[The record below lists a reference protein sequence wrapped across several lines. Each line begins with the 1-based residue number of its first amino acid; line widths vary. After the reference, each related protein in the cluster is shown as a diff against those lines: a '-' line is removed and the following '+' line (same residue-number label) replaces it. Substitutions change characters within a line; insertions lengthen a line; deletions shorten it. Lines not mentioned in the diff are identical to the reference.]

1 MAEQPEKKRKNRAED
16 ETGDDGEIK
25 SRVFAAMDN
34 VAGKFSQT
42 KREFA
47 TEIEKCA
54 NENEEAAEEEEGAA
68 EFAKRIHSKS
78 LGAEE
83 FPSQRGNAVK
93 PEAARGER
101 GDYPWKKSAKKPMA
115 ALVLFFLF
123 THLHGEVTL
132 VTQLF
137 DLMHLSFQP
146 IDVALFILE
155 KGDQKIA

>member
-1 MAEQPEKKRKNRAED
+1 VAEQPEKKRKNRAED

-93 PEAARGER
+93 PEAARR
-101 GDYPWKKSAKKPMA
+101 KKELFVEEKRRSRWLR
-115 ALVLFFLF
+115 LVLFFLF

-132 VTQLF
+132 ITQFF

>member
-93 PEAARGER
+93 PEAARR
-101 GDYPWKKSAKKPMA
+101 KKRIVSGRKTSKPMA